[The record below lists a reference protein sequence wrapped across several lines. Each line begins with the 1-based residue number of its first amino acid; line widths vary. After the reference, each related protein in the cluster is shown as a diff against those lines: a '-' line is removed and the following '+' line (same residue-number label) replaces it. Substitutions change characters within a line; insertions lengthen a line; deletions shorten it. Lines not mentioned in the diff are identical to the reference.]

1 MANEKKAHPNN
12 QGSDHSGN
20 RSGDHGAHTV
30 GHAADCGVVL
40 LTHAEL
46 PAFCPNPKMP
56 LWNHHPKV
64 FLDLHHATEARCPYC
79 GTTYKL
85 SA

>member
-12 QGSDHSGN
+12 QGSDRSSGHN
-20 RSGDHGAHTV
+20 GDHGAT
-30 GHAADCGVVL
+30 HAADRGVVL
-40 LTHAEL
+40 LTQAEL

>member
-12 QGSDHSGN
+12 QGGN
-20 RSGDHGAHTV
+20 HSGDHDAT
-30 GHAADCGVVL
+30 HAADRGVVL